1 MCKNTYLCAQIQ
13 TKMKIGDRVRFL
25 DAQGGGIVKGFNSNG
40 LVMVEDEDGFEIPT
54 MASQCVV
61 VSQEDDDRQAGHA
74 PVHQAPLTRAQK
86 AAREAMTEVDKLK
99 EENGQ
104 LKARIH
110 ELENEMNNLK
120 LQLLKAQYQSAEQ
133 QKQGKGGVHQAI
145 KTNPYEVLRNG
156 IIEVDLHI
164 NQLVDSTAGMN
175 NADMLR
181 HQLHI
186 FRQTMDSYKHAKGQK
201 IVFIHGKGE
210 GVLRKAIIDELK
222 LHYPKCDYQDASF
235 QQYGFG
241 ATMVT
246 VH

>member
-1 MCKNTYLCAQIQ
+1 
-13 TKMKIGDRVRFL
+13 MKIGDRVRFL

-120 LQLLKAQYQSAEQ
+120 LQLLKAQAPSSRSRARAEFIRPSRPIPTRCCATASS
-133 QKQGKGGVHQAI
+133 KSI
-145 KTNPYEVLRNG
+145 CTS
-156 IIEVDLHI
+156 I
-164 NQLVDSTAGMN
+164 NS
-175 NADMLR
+175 
-181 HQLHI
+181 
-186 FRQTMDSYKHAKGQK
+186 S
-201 IVFIHGKGE
+201 IV
-210 GVLRKAIIDELK
+210 RPA
-222 LHYPKCDYQDASF
+222 
-235 QQYGFG
+235 
-241 ATMVT
+241 
-246 VH
+246 

>member
-1 MCKNTYLCAQIQ
+1 MCKNTYLCAQIRK
-13 TKMKIGDRVRFL
+13 KMKIGDRVRFL
-25 DAQGGGIVKGFNSNG
+25 DTQGGGIVKGFNSNG

>member
-1 MCKNTYLCAQIQ
+1 
-13 TKMKIGDRVRFL
+13 MKIGDRVRFL

-54 MASQCVV
+54 LASQCVI
-61 VSQEDDDRQAGHA
+61 VSQEEDDLQAGHA
-74 PVHQAPLTRAQK
+74 PVHQAPLTRAQQ

-104 LKARIH
+104 LKAKIH
-110 ELENEMNNLK
+110 ELETEMNNLK

-133 QKQGKGGVHQAI
+133 QKQGKGGVH
-145 KTNPYEVLRNG
+145 
-156 IIEVDLHI
+156 
-164 NQLVDSTAGMN
+164 MN

-210 GVLRKAIIDELK
+210 GVLRKAVIDELK

-246 VH
+246 IH

>member
-1 MCKNTYLCAQIQ
+1 
-13 TKMKIGDRVRFL
+13 MKIGDRVRFL

-133 QKQGKGGVHQAI
+133 QKQGKG
-145 KTNPYEVLRNG
+145 
-156 IIEVDLHI
+156 
-164 NQLVDSTAGMN
+164 LVDSTAGMN

>member
-1 MCKNTYLCAQIQ
+1 MYKNTYICAQNR

-25 DAQGGGIVKGFNSNG
+25 DAQGGGIIKGFDSNG

-54 MASQCVV
+54 LASQCVV
-61 VSQEDDDRQAGHA
+61 VNQEDDDRQAGNA
-74 PVHQAPLTRAQK
+74 PIHQAPLTRAQK
-86 AAREAMTEVDKLK
+86 AAREAMTEADKLK

-104 LKARIH
+104 LKTRIH
-110 ELENEMNNLK
+110 ELEAEINTLK
-120 LQLLKAQYQSAEQ
+120 LQLLKVQYQTAEQ

-164 NQLVDSTAGMN
+164 NQLIDSTAGMN
-175 NADMLR
+175 NGDILR
-181 HQLHI
+181 HQIHV

-210 GVLRKAIIDELK
+210 GVLRKAVIDELRM
-222 LHYPKCDYQDASF
+222 HYPKCEYQDASF

-241 ATMVT
+241 ATMVI

>member
-1 MCKNTYLCAQIQ
+1 MCKNTYLCAQIRK
-13 TKMKIGDRVRFL
+13 KMKIGDRVRFL

-74 PVHQAPLTRAQK
+74 PVQ
-86 AAREAMTEVDKLK
+86 AMTEVDKLK